1 MMDTPKI
8 FDSELKFCEILWTH
22 EPVKSSELVR
32 LCADELGWKKSTT
45 YTVIK
50 RLTERGVVHTENAV
64 VTALVNREDVQSAE
78 SRAFVERV
86 RTPCWMALSRLLMA
100 VSASRS
106 CCSYS
111 GTFTL
116 SLSCKSMSMDTMASI
131 ALSSMTIFMVS
142 PTTKSS
148 IHSFL
153 TGFLW
158 HSVRFFL
165 TDTHL

>member
-78 SRAFVERV
+78 SRAFVERNF
-86 RTPCWMALSRLLMA
+86 
-100 VSASRS
+100 
-106 CCSYS
+106 S
-111 GTFTL
+111 G
-116 SLSCKSMSMDTMASI
+116 SL
-131 ALSSMTIFMVS
+131 
-142 PTTKSS
+142 PR
-148 IHSFL
+148 FL
-153 TGFLW
+153 NAFVGGKG
-158 HSVRFFL
+158 L
-165 TDTHL
+165 TAAEADELRRMIDKFEEESHG